1 MRRIKK
7 MALVMAAIM
16 LLSCVLSTNVS
27 AATKSQDL
35 TRSTDYYDALIPS
48 LKLGRVTGYLTFSY
62 NNCTYKLVNQKSA
75 YVSGTVALASVTN
88 KIAKWDYYNTTS
100 RKGEGQASL
109 GWDVLFGVDT
119 SWFKIG
125 ITTNSEYSKTKVY
138 GNGTWAFK

>member
-1 MRRIKK
+1 
-7 MALVMAAIM
+7 M

-35 TRSTDYYDALIPS
+35 TRYADYYDALIPS

-100 RKGEGQASL
+100 RNGEGQASL

-125 ITTNSEYSKTKVY
+125 ITMNSEYSKTKVY